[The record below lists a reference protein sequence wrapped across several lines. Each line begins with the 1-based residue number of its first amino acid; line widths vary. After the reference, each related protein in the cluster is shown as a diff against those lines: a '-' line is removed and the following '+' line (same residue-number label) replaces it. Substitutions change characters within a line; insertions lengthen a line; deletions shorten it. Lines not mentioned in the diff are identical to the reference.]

1 MGNVASTYSALG
13 RLADALVLHEQ
24 TLQIK
29 RRVMPEN
36 HPDIA
41 TSCLNISVC
50 CTRMGHVPRALEMAR
65 EALRIYQ
72 ATLPPSH
79 PHVRTAQDNLLL
91 LSSLA
96 RPA

>member
-1 MGNVASTYSALG
+1 
-13 RLADALVLHEQ
+13 
-24 TLQIK
+24 
-29 RRVMPEN
+29 MPEN

-50 CTRMGHVPRALEMAR
+50 CTRMCDAPRALEMAR

-79 PHVRTAQDNLLL
+79 AHVRTAQDNLLL